1 MSLWKRNVAP
11 EWAKHSVIGKAGY
24 YHPVTNEVLVPFVSK
39 AWGGTSSVDTYNAN
53 PAIVATPSVQQVT
66 FYKGFIA
73 ASGEAILDRK
83 TSFNT
88 GNTLKFA
95 VRFNGQVVV
104 TTTGG
109 TPYLEVVINGN
120 TRHAP
125 YLETGWGNNTA
136 TLMFEYQLVAADTA
150 AVGQVTLGVIQL
162 NSGTIKSLY
171 APYNSATLTLP
182 TVLILNANTITVKFN
197 VDDVVTQAHGAGNVA
212 VKQVTSYDTFI
223 TIIGTAGTFGSGG
236 ITDSVTGATAT
247 VTGTSGQTGAVVVVS
262 PSPTYLS
269 SVVVAN
275 ATHFTSAGV
284 LAMTAGFSKP
294 VNYTPGTSGTSGIA
308 VAFTVGGGVASA
320 GTAGVATGL
329 VNNIVFKY
337 TIKGN
342 TIDSS
347 GTGGV
352 SIVSPILVGVGGSLV
367 DANGNVPQE
376 TFTPPATN
384 SDYVN

>member
-150 AVGQVTLGVIQL
+150 AVGQVTLGVI
-162 NSGTIKSLY
+162 
-171 APYNSATLTLP
+171 
-182 TVLILNANTITVKFN
+182 
-197 VDDVVTQAHGAGNVA
+197 
-212 VKQVTSYDTFI
+212 
-223 TIIGTAGTFGSGG
+223 
-236 ITDSVTGATAT
+236 
-247 VTGTSGQTGAVVVVS
+247 
-262 PSPTYLS
+262 
-269 SVVVAN
+269 
-275 ATHFTSAGV
+275 
-284 LAMTAGFSKP
+284 
-294 VNYTPGTSGTSGIA
+294 
-308 VAFTVGGGVASA
+308 
-320 GTAGVATGL
+320 
-329 VNNIVFKY
+329 
-337 TIKGN
+337 
-342 TIDSS
+342 
-347 GTGGV
+347 
-352 SIVSPILVGVGGSLV
+352 
-367 DANGNVPQE
+367 
-376 TFTPPATN
+376 
-384 SDYVN
+384 